1 MHLSFYKLCSLC
13 EFEGDNYLSED
24 DILGFEDESQRIECS
39 GITAEKIRSI
49 LTGEVV
55 AVYGRVIDS
64 GTFEI
69 EDWVRRGSR
78 ALKMQF

>member
-1 MHLSFYKLCSLC
+1 MKLPSFFIIFFQSLFLVPYDG
-13 EFEGDNYLSED
+13 ENFLSEN

-39 GITAEKIRSI
+39 GITAEKIKSI

-55 AVYGRVIDS
+55 ALYGRVIET

-69 EDWVRRGSR
+69 EDWVREG
-78 ALKMQF
+78 